1 MKIYKINNNQEVEVS
16 DKIYSAI
23 CYMSYKV
30 RRARAK
36 DKKYNLFFIYAFDT
50 EDSDGENPIRDNSPL
65 ADEIVITNDIYK
77 ALYDALATLST
88 EDQLLLVDLFIKEQS
103 IRSIAESKHCSPM
116 AICRHRDKLFKNLAI
131 LLKKYKDNI
140 IIEN

>member
-1 MKIYKINNNQEVEVS
+1 MKIYKINKKQEIEVS

-30 RRARAK
+30 RRAKVK

-50 EDSDGENPIRDNSPL
+50 ENSDGENLIRDNSPL
-65 ADEIVITNDIYK
+65 TDEIVITNDIYR
-77 ALYDALATLST
+77 ALYEALATLST
-88 EDQLLLVDLFIKEQS
+88 EDQLLLVDLFVKEQS
-103 IRSIAESKHCSPM
+103 IRSIANSKHCTPM
-116 AICRHRDKLFKNLAI
+116 TICRHRNKLFKKLAI

>member
-1 MKIYKINNNQEVEVS
+1 MKMYKINNNQEVEVS

-30 RRARAK
+30 KRAKAK

-50 EDSDGENPIRDNSPL
+50 EDSDGENLIRDTSPL
-65 ADEIVITNDIYK
+65 TDEIVITNDIYR

-103 IRSIAESKHCSPM
+103 IRSIAERRHCSPM
-116 AICRHRDKLFKNLAI
+116 TICRHRDKLFKKLAI
-131 LLKKYKDNI
+131 LLEKYKDNI

>member
-1 MKIYKINNNQEVEVS
+1 MKIYKLNNNQEVEVS

-50 EDSDGENPIRDNSPL
+50 EDSDGENLIRDNSPL
-65 ADEIVITNDIYK
+65 AD
-77 ALYDALATLST
+77 
-88 EDQLLLVDLFIKEQS
+88 
-103 IRSIAESKHCSPM
+103 
-116 AICRHRDKLFKNLAI
+116 
-131 LLKKYKDNI
+131 
-140 IIEN
+140 

>member
-1 MKIYKINNNQEVEVS
+1 MKIYKINKNQEIEVS

-30 RRARAK
+30 RRAKAK

-50 EDSDGENPIRDNSPL
+50 EDSDGENLIRDNSPL
-65 ADEIVITNDIYK
+65 
-77 ALYDALATLST
+77 T
-88 EDQLLLVDLFIKEQS
+88 EDQLLLVDLFIKGQS
-103 IRSIAESKHCSPM
+103 IRSIADSKHCSPM
-116 AICRHRDKLFKNLAI
+116 TICRHRDKLFKKLAV
-131 LLKKYKDNI
+131 LLEKYKDNI

>member
-1 MKIYKINNNQEVEVS
+1 MKMYKINNNQEIEVS

-30 RRARAK
+30 RRTKTK
-36 DKKYNLFFIYAFDT
+36 DRKYNLFFIYAFDT
-50 EDSDGENPIRDNSPL
+50 EDSDGENLIRDNYPL
-65 ADEIVITNDIYK
+65 PDEIVITNEIYR

-88 EDQLLLVDLFIKEQS
+88 EDQLLLVDLFINERS
-103 IRSIAESKHCSPM
+103 IRSIADSKHCSPM
-116 AICRHRDKLFKNLAI
+116 TICRHRDKLFKKLAV
-131 LLKKYKDNI
+131 LLEKYKDNI

>member
-1 MKIYKINNNQEVEVS
+1 MKIYKINKNQEIEVS

-30 RRARAK
+30 RRAKAK

-50 EDSDGENPIRDNSPL
+50 EDSDGENLIRDNSPL
-65 ADEIVITNDIYK
+65 SDENVITNDIYR

-88 EDQLLLVDLFIKEQS
+88 EDQLLLVDLFIKGQS
-103 IRSIAESKHCSPM
+103 IRSIADSKHCSPM
-116 AICRHRDKLFKNLAI
+116 TICRHRDKLFKKLAV
-131 LLKKYKDNI
+131 LLEKYKDNI
-140 IIEN
+140 IVED